1 MLLRESLHNP
11 SGRKLVDSKCLTID
25 LTCSFLH
32 KGLSMSLFTLAKH
45 LKHPNEPP
53 QGTVKETEIYTYWTP
68 NKKKNNAYEKI
79 CNMF

>member
-1 MLLRESLHNP
+1 
-11 SGRKLVDSKCLTID
+11 
-25 LTCSFLH
+25 
-32 KGLSMSLFTLAKH
+32 MSLFTLAKH